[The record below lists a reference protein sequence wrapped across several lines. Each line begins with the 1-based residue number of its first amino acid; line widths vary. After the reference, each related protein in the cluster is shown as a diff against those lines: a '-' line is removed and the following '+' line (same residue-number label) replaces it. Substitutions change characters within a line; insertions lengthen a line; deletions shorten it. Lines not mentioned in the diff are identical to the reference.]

1 MGKGIKTGGGAENLK
16 EELSTQDVLITN
28 IAERII
34 GKSNGAT
41 ATEDTIL
48 DGFTAYV
55 GQKLITGKYLPHGN
69 YVWKKGFNVPDEIVN
84 LQFSWLSN
92 NQVQLN
98 RTGVPLTDLIGWEFI
113 YGVTITNDLFF
124 YDKFDETSYGY
135 SYDEGSG
142 ILKSNSLDY
151 FNTKKSATYNKKRYT
166 FPGYFTVEEYVVS
179 NDATKY
185 PNGGMQ
191 DGYWYEL
198 MEDAGFTPA
207 LFGCTKFAVDTFTRT
222 SSDAANT
229 VTLTHSLG
237 EKPRF
242 VFLHGNPVADGVA
255 KYYVI
260 RATGVCSPNEN
271 SLPQFSYSYIYGSGG
286 SFGNAATTT
295 TASITASALVIPL
308 QQVYQANVEYTLVTM
323 A

>member
-55 GQKLITGKYLPHGN
+55 GQKLITGKYLPRGN

-98 RTGVPLTDLIGWEFI
+98 RTGIPLSVLIGWEFI
-113 YGVTITNDLFF
+113 SGVKITGDTYFH
-124 YDKFDETSYGY
+124 DSSDGVSYGY
-135 SYDEGSG
+135 TYDKNSG
-142 ILKSNSLDY
+142 ILTSNSTTAFQY
-151 FNTKKSATYNKKRYT
+151 KQNATYTTKAYT
-166 FPGYFTVEEYVVS
+166 IPSSFTLEEYVVS
-179 NDATKY
+179 DDATKY
-185 PNGGMQ
+185 PNGETQ

-198 MEDAGFTPA
+198 IE
-207 LFGCTKFAVDTFTRT
+207 
-222 SSDAANT
+222 
-229 VTLTHSLG
+229 
-237 EKPRF
+237 
-242 VFLHGNPVADGVA
+242 
-255 KYYVI
+255 
-260 RATGVCSPNEN
+260 
-271 SLPQFSYSYIYGSGG
+271 
-286 SFGNAATTT
+286 
-295 TASITASALVIPL
+295 
-308 QQVYQANVEYTLVTM
+308 
-323 A
+323 